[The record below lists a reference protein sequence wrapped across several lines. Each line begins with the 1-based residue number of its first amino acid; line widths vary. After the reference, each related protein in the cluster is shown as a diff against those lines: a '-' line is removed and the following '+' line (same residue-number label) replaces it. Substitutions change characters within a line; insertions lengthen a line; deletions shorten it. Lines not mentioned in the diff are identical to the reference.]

1 MSAQRLWAVRAGLIR
16 TLDPARPEVSCLAV
30 RGSAIEAAGTREEVR
45 AVVGPNAE
53 WVDLRPAVV
62 LPGLSGSHIH
72 LVEWALGRGQPDIS
86 PAASMN
92 ASSK

>member
-30 RGSAIEAAGTREEVR
+30 RGSAIEASGTREEVR

-62 LPGLSGSHIH
+62 LPGLSDSHIH
-72 LVEWALGRGQPDIS
+72 LVEGHS
-86 PAASMN
+86 PACEGQGEPQFQELQRR
-92 ASSK
+92 